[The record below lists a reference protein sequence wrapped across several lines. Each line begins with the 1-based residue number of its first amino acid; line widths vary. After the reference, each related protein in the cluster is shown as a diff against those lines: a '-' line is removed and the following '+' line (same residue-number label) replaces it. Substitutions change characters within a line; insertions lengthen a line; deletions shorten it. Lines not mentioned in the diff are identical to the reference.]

1 MRAVAHALN
10 NRAAALSAVIQLA
23 SDPSDDDVT
32 STIGIL
38 SGELQR
44 LNDLSLIVRTMAS
57 PPPRSGVEAF
67 APQDAAAE
75 SLVVIR
81 LQVEEPDDVTIES
94 RAAPPIR
101 LPRWMFVRALIAL
114 FGAATNRV
122 TGTGCIRIA
131 IEGDGDWVV
140 ARVEG
145 VEAPTSAL
153 SPYTAELAM
162 AMGGEALENRLGFRV
177 PTLAALRQRE
187 AR

>member
-23 SDPSDDDVT
+23 SDPSDDDVP

-44 LNDLSLIVRTMAS
+44 LNDLSLIVRTMAP

-81 LQVEEPDDVTIES
+81 LQVEEHDDVTIES

-101 LPRWMFVRALIAL
+101 VSRWMFVRALIAL
-114 FGAATNRV
+114 GGAAANR
-122 TGTGCIRIA
+122 GGGMGCIKIA

-145 VEAPTSAL
+145 VEAPTSVL